1 MKTIYL
7 FSNCYPF
14 GMVAESFLKDELLV
28 ASKIPC
34 CKIVIIPLHKGRYKR
49 DLPSNITLNTK
60 LSDTTLLQ
68 RIKVFFL
75 MIFGWY
81 FWFIPFQGKYSPKSK
96 SDYFQ
101 AVKYLYGS
109 YLVKNFLL
117 KNKDDFEEGS
127 IFYSYWFN
135 HTILGFYMSKNVGF
149 FKQNSIYTRAHRFD
163 VYEESVGTYFP
174 YRDKMLAITD
184 NVFVVSDEGV
194 FYLKRKY
201 PIFAKKIEV
210 SRLGVFSNC
219 VKQNIGKGWE
229 ISILSC
235 SNIIPVKRVDLIFNS
250 INRFCQVYGHLK
262 VKWTHI
268 GGGEG
273 FDTLQKDIKSKEC
286 NLTIDLIGSVDKTE
300 VMEIYKKG
308 YFNLFV
314 NLSLSEGIPVAIME
328 AISWGIPVLATDV
341 GGNKEI
347 VTEDTGL
354 LLAVD
359 FVQKQ
364 FNDSVLTLMENREA
378 LSKSTFEFYLKNY
391 NAEINYTNF
400 YMNQLK

>member
-135 HTILGFYMSKNVGF
+135 HTILGFYMAKNVGF

-174 YRDKMLAITD
+174 YSDKMLAITD